1 MDIKNYAEFFD
12 NLEDDD
18 EETES
23 YKYKEVF
30 DIIGYDPV
38 KEANKKYGKQLPTQ
52 SEHREYPTPEPN
64 YDYEALDNNVKQLPF
79 NTVEE
84 AQQAR
89 DYNAIDDTNYP
100 MPAYNENRQTGM
112 PPTVEGGG
120 GGIPSNVMSEL
131 NAIPDTRTTPSILPQ
146 VAPVAQIANTDITAE
161 PYNVQEP
168 KISLT
173 ERPKEGFQDVGQQVN
188 ENLKN
193 NPIVKEISSSIRG
206 IAKIIPN
213 QINAIKYMIQNK
225 LDKKE
230 ETPQLE
236 AVIDVLN
243 SESTVYNNMDEFIS
257 EQMKQGNITKR
268 DVFNYQQALA
278 KSQDKY
284 NPKYDERAMGLV
296 AFVFPA
302 GKFASRLGKFTLAKA
317 PEYLALRNEGLD
329 AEQSAERIGGD
340 IATYIA
346 FEGAN
351 RLVRAGWAKSTIKN
365 KTVYELSPQE
375 VREILADMPV
385 VQGQPNPILDRWARA
400 EQEGIKLTTTEY
412 RKWIQPLR
420 RKFNVKKYGK
430 ANVEFKG
437 EGNRILDTPKI
448 KEEITG
454 MKNVP
459 DYTGGDVVDTGLAQ
473 PKQLNEPRVKGK
485 APSPA
490 QEPIATAPR
499 YKAGDVI
506 PQGNP
511 DANFNN
517 RLIDGASAGAKQL
530 ERFNPDGSVIKQGGQ
545 LKGEG
550 VIEQPASPIRTMLL
564 PEGDKVQMILAEA
577 KKLQANMQMSLAKK
591 DYVEA
596 RKIDKQLNR
605 LADEYDS
612 LQPKQEEV
620 KPKQSIEDN
629 LNFIEEMGGVES
641 MTPEEKATAME
652 LEKEPKITGKEIS
665 DSIKDFQKDLQQEP
679 TKEPTK
685 LQEKREA
692 LNDRY
697 DLFVMSTDKANAK
710 KAILDFL
717 NEKELETTLAEVKE
731 NFTEYG
737 KPFPPEGTVKKIID
751 RIKAKPKEPIIE
763 TKFPDNFRKYQNSHK
778 LEFLNKKHMTEDG
791 LNPVFGNLIE
801 NGGDIGRE
809 ISKWGD
815 PYDFKSRNYIFEKL
829 NSIKDKLFVEGD
841 YKRWFM
847 EDAKKV
853 SREKEIVD
861 EYIKNYEAY
870 PEKNLTPLEIK
881 AKELTISIA
890 KKDIVMVKKLH
901 EEFIEMYKKHETKK
915 PIDKDLISVYKGVNI
930 RKDNTV
936 KQDKFYGVLP
946 NHAGVE
952 YGSTE
957 EILKRKI
964 DRALDKQIKEYIE
977 NQLKSDKIS
986 KELREESK
994 RLDEAFPE
1002 ELRKSQLKKTEEA
1015 YANGQI
1021 DKAKYD
1027 ELIKKHSLKKDKL
1040 NPRYEAYLKTTE
1052 KPSNVGMLGF
1062 ISDMRVKYNK
1072 SIGAEKD
1079 AEISEQESFTKF
1091 INIEVS
1097 KPKEP
1102 KIDRLKGITKDT
1114 ENIVKRVN
1122 ESIQYHGSDKIRDNL
1137 KITDTNITNAG
1148 NTGSGVHFTPH
1159 KAVARRYGKALD
1171 ERMISIKNPLI
1182 IEKPLDGTK
1191 EEFISNIDKVAKDIG
1206 VESKSEWSG
1215 TKQMSRKFADEFR
1228 EKAMDAGYDSA
1239 VTIIPNGEI
1248 NEVVLYEPEKQIIK
1262 TKAKKAPI
1270 EEPSI
1275 KSESLINISP
1285 DDIDFEVAKRAYHGT
1300 SFSPEKRA
1308 KQEQKDYVSVIQD
1321 IHDELV
1327 KKTKETG
1334 RYDEL
1339 KEQLVN
1345 ELEIFKKRL
1354 VDKYTDYLRH
1364 HAGIMST
1371 MITGAGNFP
1380 VRQMNKKN
1388 EVSHKKVKDLLD
1400 FQDNAVSKIEK
1411 KLGLRPDTR
1420 IISGSTGVIDKLAT
1434 KIETL
1439 ENKQQRMKDINKAF
1453 ANKDTMNLTEVEE
1466 KEVLDN
1472 IKFGGGNKPYPSYSL
1487 TNNGA
1492 NIRRLKQRLASETKK
1507 STVEVADISFDG
1519 GVMVSNKE
1527 TNRLQLVFDEKPSD
1541 EMRAKLKAR
1550 GFRWSPRYSAW
1561 QRQLTNSAK
1570 HDANNIL
1577 GNKIDMSAKETESDI
1592 KPYGSYSIK
1601 DGKQVR
1607 ESSYDLDR
1615 AKELISHWADN
1626 PKKALEQLESTG
1638 ELNLT
1643 TTAGSFTIKK
1653 TPTIKGEP
1661 KKPVDKTMASHDPE
1675 KLKEYSRKKSVLITE
1690 TQKKASAKK
1699 IDVKKT
1705 QIAITDAKDAKGKV
1719 HQMIIRRRSFID
1731 LKSLE
1736 TNEFVHNID
1745 TVTTKLERELIPFL
1759 IEKTGVPTGLK
1770 RPKLEELMRMEG
1782 KSPKLTKITE
1792 QVKKHFDEGWAFM
1805 KSHNGEMDVE
1815 QIENY
1820 VTHIWD
1826 IPVNKKK
1833 VVTSWFATK
1842 NKFLKKRFIETIKD
1856 GVDELGLQPKIL
1868 DIGDIIKIHDAVM
1881 HKVIANKK
1889 FVDDLMKLRKFGVPL
1904 IERQDK
1910 APDDWVFIDHPALRK
1925 VLIVPSETKF
1935 GEKISPELQD
1945 ILNEL
1950 GVAIGRR
1957 ISPVAFGKPVSKKGE
1972 YRWSEKEGT
1981 TPEIR
1986 LQRFFKTKTVAHEIG
2001 HHIDK
2006 ALGLGQSFSDSYK
2019 NELLLVNDERI
2030 KLFKGTGKESYAES
2044 KEEQIAEFF
2053 AFLFTKPKWTMNT
2066 APNASA
2072 DALNR
2077 LRKDDVLTKLVDLDF
2092 EADAKN
2098 LIEEQVSKMIYLPV
2112 KIHPDLEKPIKVIFN
2127 SIDNSAVGKAIDNV
2141 NGILK
2146 KMQLSLSLFHHG
2158 ALTETAVAISNP
2170 FKAIGQVLNSKD
2182 AVWKNVELAK
2192 DAVYHGLQLGASKDI
2207 PVQKIQDSLNTLK
2220 LRTKNIPIVN
2230 LLTKGLAGFN
2240 EGWDRVLWEYL
2251 HDGLKLYG
2259 YEHLASKMPLDTEN
2273 VYNYKRELAQF
2284 INDTYG
2290 GQNWDI
2296 LMVDPRMVQMM
2307 SRALLSPDWQFSTIR
2322 QALSPL
2328 GIGSTNPEMKKLRRK
2343 LGRNFWGR
2351 VLLYYGVG
2359 INMLNYMLYAYSKK
2373 DEESDEPVWKR
2384 GRFMWDN
2391 AYGHKTHLFAGHYKD
2406 GQERYIRWGKQFREL
2421 VEFIIH
2427 PIKKLGG
2434 KASPFLTYTAQVFT
2448 GKSLSGF
2455 ESADLRNKYTKID
2468 RAMGLVKL
2476 TLKLPFPFSTRSLFD
2491 KDKEFFATDL
2501 MFPSSKGMSVY
2512 RARSL
2517 FKEAIRTGD
2526 ENMVAEVFQDAVE
2539 NGLDAY
2545 SVFKSAL
2552 SVVKSDY
2559 TKSIN
2564 ATANTIDETRKQMY
2578 NAKNSKDKAIL
2589 KRRLKRLIKEKLS
2602 REKGNNNLRNA
2613 IKELDKYKK
2622 SN

>member
-751 RIKAKPKEPIIE
+751 RIKA
-763 TKFPDNFRKYQNSHK
+763 
-778 LEFLNKKHMTEDG
+778 
-791 LNPVFGNLIE
+791 
-801 NGGDIGRE
+801 
-809 ISKWGD
+809 
-815 PYDFKSRNYIFEKL
+815 
-829 NSIKDKLFVEGD
+829 
-841 YKRWFM
+841 
-847 EDAKKV
+847 
-853 SREKEIVD
+853 
-861 EYIKNYEAY
+861 
-870 PEKNLTPLEIK
+870 
-881 AKELTISIA
+881 
-890 KKDIVMVKKLH
+890 
-901 EEFIEMYKKHETKK
+901 
-915 PIDKDLISVYKGVNI
+915 
-930 RKDNTV
+930 
-936 KQDKFYGVLP
+936 
-946 NHAGVE
+946 
-952 YGSTE
+952 
-957 EILKRKI
+957 
-964 DRALDKQIKEYIE
+964 
-977 NQLKSDKIS
+977 
-986 KELREESK
+986 
-994 RLDEAFPE
+994 
-1002 ELRKSQLKKTEEA
+1002 
-1015 YANGQI
+1015 
-1021 DKAKYD
+1021 
-1027 ELIKKHSLKKDKL
+1027 
-1040 NPRYEAYLKTTE
+1040 
-1052 KPSNVGMLGF
+1052 
-1062 ISDMRVKYNK
+1062 
-1072 SIGAEKD
+1072 
-1079 AEISEQESFTKF
+1079 
-1091 INIEVS
+1091 